1 MESKTPL
8 EISIIERLRPSFHEL
23 LTNGEYFD
31 KYHQTLDNITSCF
44 NLETKEVVI
53 RHINN
58 NLDYYFSNSPE
69 HHAYA
74 DVAMCLEENDAE
86 QYAGKFKYY

>member
-8 EISIIERLRPSFHEL
+8 EISVIERLRPSFHEF
-23 LTNGEYFD
+23 LTNGEYYD
-31 KYHQTLDNITSCF
+31 KYHQTLDSIVSCF
-44 NLETKEVVI
+44 NLETKEAFI

-86 QYAGKFKYY
+86 QYAGKFKY